1 MLEASF
7 YTNQSEPNFLNRII
21 SSLDRCVSFS
31 WSVSFIKK
39 AGLILLLPHIEKA
52 LSRGARGRILTS
64 TYQNFTD
71 IASLETFLEL
81 QRRYPH
87 FECRLE
93 DHSFEDDGF
102 HTKGYL
108 FEYGDSSFESIVGS
122 SNITRFALLKNKEWD
137 IGVVSSKEYS
147 FFREILEE
155 FNFLWNKVEPLTRE
169 NVKTYEIALSYAIV
183 SWDMDYSYDKETETL
198 NPNFMQRQALKELQ
212 STRNRNIN
220 KAMVIAATGSGKT
233 YLAAFDA
240 RNFGARRLLFIV
252 HKDTILTQALSTFS
266 KVFGQSRTYGLYN
279 GEYREMDKDFIF
291 ASNQMLSRHLELF
304 APDEFD
310 YIIMDEVHHAA
321 ASTYQ
326 KIIDYFKPSFLLG
339 LTATPDRMDGEDIYQ
354 MFGNNVPFDLRLRD
368 ALENHL
374 IVPFHYYGIKDD
386 LISYASD
393 GSAEGNRLLVQSL
406 SSSLHCSFISDEIKK
421 HRPEG
426 KLRCIGFCRN
436 VEHAKHMAMQMMNL
450 GYSTAYLTG
459 SSSLGE
465 RIRIFQRLEEENDPL
480 ELVFAVD
487 ILNEGIDVPSINMV
501 LFLRPTES
509 STIFIQQLGRGLRKY
524 ENKEYLTV
532 LDFIANSYLR
542 SVQIA
547 LALGSLSKSG
557 VSDKLALSN
566 MIRDNFSSLAI
577 PGLEIHFEEKA
588 QEEILRSIEKT
599 NFNSISFLKA
609 DYQNLKSCLKLGP
622 NEYPKHDVFLDQET
636 GVDILHFTKKFP
648 SYYDFL
654 EKMGEDVPFFSKEEK
669 EIIETIYEYL
679 PLVHPEE
686 YLIIKELLNGKKN
699 ENELLFA
706 LKDAD
711 HFKEDTFRYAL
722 KVLQDRFY
730 YTRPSYHRTLVKK
743 EGECYSLNF
752 DFTND
757 SFKDWIVSLLDYGL
771 ARYQIEFYNVESK
784 LKRYY
789 PYTSFSSLLA
799 LNSENLFRM
808 MGVFKVNQERVIYID
823 LRKDEQVLSYLKYKD
838 RFLSPS
844 SLQWESQTGTRLN
857 NSKGISL
864 LKEPY
869 SHIFVRKAKKED
881 GAEMPFYYLGKGR
894 LKNPRVSDNP
904 KETLLFDIELEE
916 KVPLT
921 YYDDFGIERDGKE
934 ENSGSLRP
942 DQEK

>member
-1 MLEASF
+1 MFEASF

-21 SSLDRCVSFS
+21 QCLDRCVSFS

-39 AGLILLLPHIEKA
+39 AGLILLLPHLEKA
-52 LSRGARGRILTS
+52 LSRGAKGKILTS

-81 QRRYPH
+81 QRRYPN

-93 DHSFEDDGF
+93 NHSFDDDGF

-108 FEYGDSSFESIVGS
+108 FEYEDSSFESIVGS

-137 IGVVSSKEYS
+137 VGISSSKEYQ
-147 FFREILEE
+147 FVRKILEE
-155 FNFLWNKVEPLTRE
+155 FNYLWNKVKPLTRE
-169 NVKTYEIALSYAIV
+169 NVKEYEIALSYAIV
-183 SWDMDYSYDKETETL
+183 SWDMDYSYDKENGTL
-198 NPNFMQRQALKELQ
+198 KPNFMQRQALKELQ
-212 STRNRNIN
+212 NTRNRNIN

-240 RNFGARRLLFIV
+240 NFFGAKRLLFIV
-252 HKDTILTQALSTFS
+252 HKDTILTQALNTFS
-266 KVFGQSRTYGLYN
+266 KVFGQERSYGLFN
-279 GEYREMDKDFIF
+279 GKYSEIDKDFIF
-291 ASNQMLSRHLELF
+291 ASNQMLSKHLELF
-304 APDEFD
+304 SPEEFD
-310 YIIMDEVHHAA
+310 YIIIDEVHHAA

-326 KIIDYFKPSFLLG
+326 KIIEYFKPSFLLG
-339 LTATPDRMDGEDIYQ
+339 LTATPDRMDGEDVYQ

-386 LISYASD
+386 LISYQSD
-393 GSAEGNRLLVQSL
+393 GSVEGNRLLIQSI
-406 SSSLHCSFISDEIKK
+406 SSSLHCSFVRDEIEK

-436 VEHAKHMAMQMMNL
+436 VEHAKEMAMQMMNL

-465 RIRIFQRLEEENDPL
+465 RIRIFQRLEDKNDPL

-524 ENKEYLTV
+524 ENKQYLIV

-557 VSDKLALSN
+557 VSDKLALAN
-566 MIRDNFSSLAI
+566 MVRDNFSSLAI
-577 PGLEIHFEEKA
+577 PNLEIHFEEKA
-588 QEEILRSIEKT
+588 QEEILQSIEKT
-599 NFNSISFLKA
+599 NFNSIAFLKA
-609 DYQNLKSCLKLGP
+609 DYQNLKSYLKLGP
-622 NEYPKHDVFLDQET
+622 NEYPKHEVFLDQET

-654 EKMGEDVPFFSKEEK
+654 ERMGEDVPFFSKEER
-669 EIIETIYEYL
+669 ECIETIYEYL

-686 YLIIKELLNGKKN
+686 YLIIKELLNGKKT
-699 ENELLFA
+699 EEELYSS
-706 LKDAD
+706 LKDVD
-711 HFKEDTFRYAL
+711 HFKEDTFSYAL
-722 KVLQDRFY
+722 RVLQDEFY
-730 YTRPSYHRTLVKK
+730 YTRPSYHHTLVKK
-743 EGECYSLNF
+743 EGDYYSLNF
-752 DFTND
+752 EVSKD
-757 SFKDWIVSLLDYGL
+757 SFKDWLISLLEYGL
-771 ARYQIEFYNVESK
+771 TRYQIEFYNVEVR
-784 LKRYY
+784 LKRYH

-808 MGVFKVNQERVIYID
+808 MGVFKVDKERVIYID
-823 LRKDEQVLSYLKYKD
+823 LKKDEQVLSHLKYKD

-844 SLQWESQTGTRLN
+844 LLQWESQTGTRMN

-864 LKEPY
+864 LKDPY
-869 SHIFVRKAKKED
+869 SYIFVRKAKRED
-881 GAEMPFYYLGKGR
+881 GAEMPFYYLGRGY

-916 KVPLT
+916 KVPLM
-921 YYDDFGIERDGKE
+921 YYDDFGIEKDEE
-934 ENSGSLRP
+934 ENSGRVCP
-942 DQEK
+942 HQEK

>member
-1 MLEASF
+1 
-7 YTNQSEPNFLNRII
+7 
-21 SSLDRCVSFS
+21 
-31 WSVSFIKK
+31 
-39 AGLILLLPHIEKA
+39 
-52 LSRGARGRILTS
+52 
-64 TYQNFTD
+64 
-71 IASLETFLEL
+71 
-81 QRRYPH
+81 
-87 FECRLE
+87 
-93 DHSFEDDGF
+93 
-102 HTKGYL
+102 
-108 FEYGDSSFESIVGS
+108 
-122 SNITRFALLKNKEWD
+122 
-137 IGVVSSKEYS
+137 
-147 FFREILEE
+147 
-155 FNFLWNKVEPLTRE
+155 
-169 NVKTYEIALSYAIV
+169 
-183 SWDMDYSYDKETETL
+183 MDYSFDQENQTL

-212 STRNRNIN
+212 NTRNRNIN

-240 RNFGARRLLFIV
+240 RNFRARRLLFIV
-252 HKDTILTQALSTFS
+252 HKDTILAQALSTFS

-279 GEYREMDKDFIF
+279 GDYQEMDKDFIF

-310 YIIMDEVHHAA
+310 YIVIDEVHHAA

-368 ALENHL
+368 ALENNL

-393 GSAEGNRLLVQSL
+393 GSAEQNRLLIESL
-406 SSSLHCSFISDEIKK
+406 SSSVHCSFVKEQIEKY
-421 HRPEG
+421 RPEG

-436 VEHAKHMAMQMMNL
+436 IEHAKEMAKQMGNL

-459 SSSLGE
+459 SSPLGE
-465 RIRIFQRLEEENDPL
+465 RIRIFQRMENENDPL

-524 ENKEYLTV
+524 ENKEYLIV

-547 LALGSLSKSG
+547 LALGSLSQSG
-557 VSDKLALSN
+557 VTDKLALTD
-566 MIRDNFSSLAI
+566 MVRGNFSSLGI

-599 NFNSISFLKA
+599 NFNSIAFLKA
-609 DYQNLKSCLKLGP
+609 DYQNLKSYLKLGP
-622 NEYPKHDVFLDQET
+622 NEYPKHEVFLDQET

-654 EKMGEDVPFFSKEEK
+654 ERMGEDVPFFSKEEK
-669 EIIETIYEYL
+669 EVIETIYEYL

-686 YLIIKELLNGKKN
+686 YLIIKELLNGRRT
-699 ENELLFA
+699 EQELFST
-706 LKDAD
+706 LKDTD
-711 HFKEDTFRYAL
+711 HFKEDTFHYAL
-722 KVLQDRFY
+722 EMLQDKFS
-730 YTRPSYHRTLVKK
+730 YTRPSYHHTLVQK
-743 EGECYSLNF
+743 EGDLYSLTF
-752 DFTND
+752 DVEES
-757 SFKDWIVSLLDYGL
+757 SFKDWLVSLLDYGL
-771 ARYQIEFYNVESK
+771 TRYQIEFYNVEGRLK
-784 LKRYY
+784 LYY
-789 PYTSFSSLLA
+789 PYTSTSSLVA

-808 MGVFKVNQERVIYID
+808 TGIHRVRDERVIYID
-823 LRKDEQVLSYLKYKD
+823 LKKDEQVLSHLKYKD

-844 SLQWESQTGTRLN
+844 LLQWESQTGTRMN

-864 LKEPY
+864 LKNPY
-869 SHIFVRKAKKED
+869 SYIFVRKAKRED
-881 GAEMPFYYLGKGR
+881 GAEMPFYYLGRGR

-904 KETLLFDIELEE
+904 KETLLFEIELEE
-916 KVPLT
+916 KVPLM
-921 YYDDFGIERDGKE
+921 YYDDFGIEKNEE
-934 ENSGSLRP
+934 ENSGRLCLN
-942 DQEK
+942 QEE